1 MVYSEFAFDCSKK
14 VLNVTET
21 NFDICPIGTRESWA
35 FQVISPWVKFLKAES
50 VKRDKSPVSIPDIH
64 FCIANLSLNI
74 SKLRDLRKRYFPNIP
89 QLKNYAC
96 VYKRNK
102 KTPKGV
108 YAGFVRVS
116 KNYVEWHWKVEQCIN
131 NECLQERQRCTVKYT
146 GMVPLLLKTKLTS
159 ILPPYMLRVW
169 VVH

>member
-74 SKLRDLRKRYFPNIP
+74 GKLRDLRKRRAVVKSRSTNKANLQKTIQYP
-89 QLKNYAC
+89 QLFSNVARTNATTGAMEAC
-96 VYKRNK
+96 CFTFN
-102 KTPKGV
+102 
-108 YAGFVRVS
+108 S
-116 KNYVEWHWKVEQCIN
+116 
-131 NECLQERQRCTVKYT
+131 LTV
-146 GMVPLLLKTKLTS
+146 G
-159 ILPPYMLRVW
+159 
-169 VVH
+169 